1 MEVYDG
7 PDATA
12 AHLLYRTSRLPRRFS
27 ADPAPRFTRTES
39 ILVGDRAWSLVFSS
53 RPEFFLDSPFR
64 PAPWVLATG
73 IAFSVLLFSVTR
85 SQTMLYRAA
94 RRHAAELEQRVAR
107 RTAQLE
113 AANRDLQ
120 KEVVERNRAEQQIRD
135 SQRELREYIDNMSTL
150 NAKVALDGT
159 LLLINRIAEQG
170 SGLSREQLMR
180 TRFLEGA
187 WWTFDPAVLARVTA
201 AFKRAVA
208 GETVSYDEKLF
219 VFGRVVPIA
228 FSLVPV
234 RDESGKVGY
243 ILAEGRDI
251 SALKQAEHALQQRT
265 TELEVA
271 VQELEA
277 FSYSVSHD
285 LRAPVR
291 HIGSF
296 SEMILA
302 DSSAV
307 LDANSRQNLMIVRQ
321 SARRMGRLID
331 DLLSFSRMARSE
343 LLRTT
348 VDVTRLVES
357 IIEVLQR
364 DASGRRV
371 EWKIGPLPK
380 VQGDQ
385 AMLELVFTNL
395 LSNALKYTH
404 TREAAVIE
412 IGVRPGADSETVFFV
427 RDNGVGFDMKY
438 IGKLFQ
444 VFQRLHRAEEFEGT
458 GIGLASVRRIVHR
471 HGGRVWAESAAEQG
485 ATFFFSLPNPLH
497 THDETQKNPAG

>member
-1 MEVYDG
+1 
-7 PDATA
+7 
-12 AHLLYRTSRLPRRFS
+12 
-27 ADPAPRFTRTES
+27 
-39 ILVGDRAWSLVFSS
+39 LVGDRAWSLVFSS
-53 RPEFFLDSPFR
+53 QPEFFLDSPFR

-73 IAFSVLLFSVTR
+73 LAFSVLLFSVTR
-85 SQTMLYRAA
+85 SQAMLYRSAH
-94 RRHAAELEQRVAR
+94 RHATELEQRVAR

-120 KEVVERNRAEQQIRD
+120 KEAAERNRAERQIRE
-135 SQRELREYIDNMSTL
+135 SQRELREYVDNMSTL

-159 LLLINRIAEQG
+159 LLLVNRIAEIG
-170 SGLSREQLMR
+170 SGLSREELMR
-180 TRFLEGA
+180 TKFLEGA
-187 WWTFDPAVLARVTA
+187 WWTFDPDVLARATA
-201 AFKRAVA
+201 AFQRAVA
-208 GETVSYDEKLF
+208 GETVNYDETLF
-219 VFGRVVPIA
+219 VFGRAVPIN

-234 RDESGKVGY
+234 RDECGRVAY
-243 ILAEGRDI
+243 LLAEGRDI
-251 SALKQAEHALQQRT
+251 SALKRAEQALKLRT
-265 TELEVA
+265 TELEAA

-302 DSSAV
+302 DSSAT
-307 LDANSRQNLMIVRQ
+307 LDTNSRQNLMIVRE

-343 LLRTT
+343 LSQTT
-348 VDVTRLVES
+348 VDTARLVEA
-357 IIEVLQR
+357 IVETLRR
-364 DASGRRV
+364 DAPDRRV

-380 VQGDQ
+380 ARGDQ

-438 IGKLFQ
+438 IGKLFH

-458 GIGLASVRRIVHR
+458 GIGLANVRRIVHR
-471 HGGRVWAESAAEQG
+471 HGGRVWAESAVDRG
-485 ATFFFSLPNPLH
+485 AIFFFSLPNQHH
-497 THDETQKNPAG
+497 THDETQKNSSG